1 MSAEGEASKV
11 TEALHELNVQQVIQL
26 PKLGPIDLSISNAVI
41 YMWLSA
47 LVVFVFFFI
56 ISRRLRK
63 QPDAL
68 QTLSLIHI

>member
-41 YMWLSA
+41 Y
-47 LVVFVFFFI
+47 
-56 ISRRLRK
+56 
-63 QPDAL
+63 
-68 QTLSLIHI
+68 LSLIHI